1 VGNLHDDLCTF
12 HIVSCQILHRT
23 RNVAGKSCTAK
34 HTNYV
39 QYPPPP
45 PPPKKKNHTIYEI
58 MWKSTVQPNR
68 SQITICCV
76 HLACWKRKATD
87 THSKY
92 VILNAFP
99 WQQWLLELTSN
110 IIYTLPV
117 LLYCRRGDVQAVCSR
132 SAHAVTKS
140 FRIRGEWQFHM
151 YSPLKKSGKWRQSF
165 LHRHAQPSLT
175 KVVWWQ

>member
-12 HIVSCQILHRT
+12 QIVSCQVLHRT
-23 RNVAGKSCTAK
+23 RNIAGKSCTAK

-39 QYPPPP
+39 QYPPPQ
-45 PPPKKKNHTIYEI
+45 NHTIWDNVEEYCTA
-58 MWKSTVQPNR
+58 KQV
-68 SQITICCV
+68 
-76 HLACWKRKATD
+76 TD
-87 THSKY
+87 YNMLCAPCMLEKKGYRHTHSKY

-99 WQQWLLELTSN
+99 WQQWLLKLTLN
-110 IIYTLPV
+110 IIHTLPV

-132 SAHAVTKS
+132 SANAVTKS

-165 LHRHAQPSLT
+165 LYRHAQLSLT